1 MHPWLVYPN
10 SLFGFLS
17 LVNLNSVYRKCQYLF
32 FDFLSLGVIFMYEK
46 FQELLDKYGKTAAQV
61 SKETGVAS
69 STLSEWKKG
78 KYTPKLDK
86 LQKIADFFNVPIDYF
101 STTETKISMNDHP
114 ERPKDLAKFLEN
126 TEVMFDGEVHHLDEE
141 DKQKLKNALEFV
153 FWQAKEKN
161 KRKPKK

>member
-1 MHPWLVYPN
+1 MHPWFVYPN

-46 FQELLDKYGKTAAQV
+46 YQEQLDKNANTAAQV

>member
-1 MHPWLVYPN
+1 MYPWFVYPN

>member
-1 MHPWLVYPN
+1 
-10 SLFGFLS
+10 
-17 LVNLNSVYRKCQYLF
+17 
-32 FDFLSLGVIFMYEK
+32 MYEK

-101 STTETKISMNDHP
+101 STTETKISMNDRP

>member
-1 MHPWLVYPN
+1 MHPWFVYPN
-10 SLFGFLS
+10 LLFGFLS

-32 FDFLSLGVIFMYEK
+32 FDFLSLGVRFMYEK

-101 STTETKISMNDHP
+101 SATETKISTNDHP

-126 TEVMFDGEVHHLDEE
+126 TEVMFDGEVHYLDEE

>member
-1 MHPWLVYPN
+1 MHPWFVYPN

-61 SKETGVAS
+61 TGVAS

>member
-1 MHPWLVYPN
+1 MHPWFVYPN

-17 LVNLNSVYRKCQYLF
+17 SVNLNSVYRKCQYLF

-161 KRKPKK
+161 KRKKQ

>member
-1 MHPWLVYPN
+1 
-10 SLFGFLS
+10 
-17 LVNLNSVYRKCQYLF
+17 
-32 FDFLSLGVIFMYEK
+32 MYEK

-101 STTETKISMNDHP
+101 SATETKISTNDHAV
-114 ERPKDLAKFLEN
+114 RPKDLALFLEN

>member
-1 MHPWLVYPN
+1 MHPWFVYPN

-17 LVNLNSVYRKCQYLF
+17 SVNLNSVYRKCQYLF